1 MKTAYLLTPFSKKA
15 DNWIKNHLTGKNLV
29 IGKSIAVEHR
39 YIFDIVE
46 AIKNEGLIKDFSI
59 A

>member
-1 MKTAYLLTPFSKKA
+1 MKTVYLLTPFSKKA
-15 DNWIKNHLTGKNLV
+15 DNWIKDHLTGKNLV
-29 IGKSIAVEHR
+29 FGKSIAVEHR

-46 AIKNEGLIKDFSI
+46 AIKDERLIKDFGI